1 MHSEAQE
8 KIRQLELRL
17 RLEQETATQKFK
29 DQEVRFNIMT
39 NYTQRLKQD
48 HKEELKLLKASQ
60 KSLNSN
66 NDGAL
71 QLEHAN
77 ETIKN
82 LSKQID

>member
-17 RLEQETATQKFK
+17 RLEQETATQKLK

-48 HKEELKLLKASQ
+48 QKEELRLLKASQ

>member
-71 QLEHAN
+71 
-77 ETIKN
+77 
-82 LSKQID
+82 